1 MKNKILEEI
10 CKTYKDKSNKDLSKI
25 AVNLNND
32 FNVMKEKLL
41 ELTIALGEI
50 EETYDKVYNEL
61 QKRLKFK
68 DNG

>member
-32 FNVMKEKLL
+32 FNVMKETLL